1 MTVQELIDLLSKQD
15 PTKKVLVWAT
25 NADTEERTLAKIMAV
40 APGMSSAD
48 DTVFIAI

>member
-15 PTKKVLVWAT
+15 PAKKVLVWDT
-25 NADTEERTLAKIMAV
+25 NADTEERTLAKIINVVTGMA
-40 APGMSSAD
+40 SAD